1 LSQSYKTIENSK
13 QAVDY
18 HQRRQIISDK
28 KMNHLLIEAK
38 KCRKEHPG
46 CSVEK
51 MFDTLKPDFI
61 GRNRLIKAFMELGFR
76 IKRSKNIEEQHF
88 QQMCKIQI

>member
-1 LSQSYKTIENSK
+1 VE
-13 QAVDY
+13 
-18 HQRRQIISDK
+18 
-28 KMNHLLIEAK
+28 
-38 KCRKEHPG
+38 CRKEHTG
-46 CSVEK
+46 CGVKK

-88 QQMCKIQI
+88 QQMFTIRI